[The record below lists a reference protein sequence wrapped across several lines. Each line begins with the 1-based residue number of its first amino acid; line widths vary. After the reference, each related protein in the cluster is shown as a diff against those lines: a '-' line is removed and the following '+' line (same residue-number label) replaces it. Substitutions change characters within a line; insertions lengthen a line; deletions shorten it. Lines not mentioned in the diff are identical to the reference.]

1 MRRLANIN
9 CLEVPFPID
18 DANSQQV
25 EPDLLILFHGY
36 GADAYD
42 LQTLSEVIKPKT
54 PTDYLFPQG
63 PLEVPIGPGWT
74 GRAWWKI
81 DMAAFQDASARGMVR
96 EMAQEHPE
104 GLIKIRPQIQKMI
117 KESRV
122 PWNKVIIG
130 GFSQG
135 AMLATDAFL
144 HAPETPKGLIIFSGA
159 LICQDEWKPLIE
171 NRKGAKF
178 FQSHGQSD
186 MVLSHKNAQQLETLL
201 TQGGMKGKLQTF
213 SGGHE
218 IPMQIIQKADEYL
231 KQL

>member
-9 CLEVPFPID
+9 CLEVPSN
-18 DANSQQV
+18 DAANDA
-25 EPDLLILFHGY
+25 DLFILFHGY

-42 LQTLSEVIKPKT
+42 LQTLSDVMKPSK

-74 GRAWWKI
+74 GRAWWNI
-81 DMAAFQDASARGMVR
+81 DMAAIQQASAQGLVR
-96 EMAQEHPE
+96 EMASEYPE
-104 GLIKIRPQIQKMI
+104 GLKKIRPQIQKMI

-122 PWNKVIIG
+122 PWNKVILG

-144 HAPETPKGLIIFSGA
+144 HAPETPKGLMILSGA
-159 LICQDEWKPLIE
+159 LICQDDWKPLLE
-171 NRKGAKF
+171 KRKGAHF
-178 FQSHGQSD
+178 FQSHGQGD

-201 TQGGMKGKLQTF
+201 TQGGMRGKLLTF

-218 IPMQIIQKADEYL
+218 IPQQIIQKANDYL
-231 KQL
+231 KTI